1 VEFKSCEV
9 DLVTETDQQVEKL
22 LITNLKSKYPSHRY
36 IYHTANIINI
46 WEKSY
51 EYHAIQHSFAP
62 LMEISY
68 GHLPP
73 LH

>member
-22 LITNLKSKYPSHRY
+22 LITNLKSKFPGHRY
-36 IYHTANIINI
+36 IYHIENIIKI

-51 EYHAIQHSFAP
+51 HVT
-62 LMEISY
+62 
-68 GHLPP
+68 
-73 LH
+73 